1 MLISMKTPDVEIRK
15 YEKITD
21 TLAGFEPTIL
31 RFTDI
36 TATITTSWTHRD
48 EQPMVELKACQHYKD
63 LS

>member
-15 YEKITD
+15 YENVSD
-21 TLAGFEPTIL
+21 TLAGFEPTTL

-36 TATITTSWTHRD
+36 TATTTTNWTLGN
-48 EQPMVELKACQHYKD
+48 EQPMVELKACEHTTD